1 MDWKQSAILT
11 EERLQ
16 RRRKAWFHLHISRRL
31 FAAKH
36 SWRTLRMSRPLFVG
50 SYLQVT
56 WWALG
61 QGK

>member
-1 MDWKQSAILT
+1 MQ
-11 EERLQ
+11 ERS
-16 RRRKAWFHLHISRRL
+16 KEGEKHGYTYAN

-36 SWRTLRMSRPLFVG
+36 SQETLRMSRPLFVD

-61 QGK
+61 Q